1 MNDEKH
7 LRELLQAVLDGKI
20 LQYHGHGKNSGWADC
35 RNKEYFEHT
44 IRSILTNG
52 ANEYRI
58 KPEVKTFTYQTRLFF
73 CSGRVKI
80 WSNFSDV
87 RNQIELEKDCNVYS
101 DFKWLA
107 PAQTHTI
114 EYTE

>member
-1 MNDEKH
+1 MNNEKH
-7 LRELLQAVLDGKI
+7 LRELIQAALDGKDI
-20 LQYHGHGKNSGWADC
+20 EWKEDGWGESSFA
-35 RNKEYFEHT
+35 NNFEGLVEQ
-44 IRSILTNG
+44 IITNPRM
-52 ANEYRI
+52 YRI
-58 KPEVKTFTYQTRLFF
+58 KPEVKTFTYHTRLFF

>member
-7 LRELLQAVLDGKI
+7 LRELIQAVLDEKP
-20 LQYHGHGKNSGWADC
+20 LQNNITGSGWVDC
-35 RNKEYFEHT
+35 PEHSCV
-44 IRSILTNG
+44 IVKIENILKYH
-52 ANEYRI
+52 ASSYRI
-58 KPEVKTFTYQTRLFF
+58 KPEVKTFTYHTRLFF

>member
-1 MNDEKH
+1 MTNDEKN
-7 LRELLQAVLDGKI
+7 LRELIQAALDGKQI
-20 LQYHGHGKNSGWADC
+20 EVLWTPTEWISAQNDSIQTLI
-35 RNKEYFEHT
+35 RNIT
-44 IRSILTNG
+44 S
-52 ANEYRI
+52 APSSYRI

-80 WSNFSDV
+80 WSDFSDV
-87 RNQIELEKDCNVYS
+87 RDQIELEKDCHFYE
-101 DFKWLA
+101 DFKWLS